1 MRRNRCAKIV
11 ATLGPASS
19 TKERIRELADA
30 GADVF
35 RFNFSHGSHE
45 DHATRFAVVREV
57 EQDRGRPIGTIM
69 DLQGPKLRVGRF
81 ADGRVTLA
89 RGDHFRL
96 DLDQAQGD
104 QQRANLPHPEIFAV
118 LQPGQDLLLDDGRI
132 RLRVERCGPDFADTT
147 VVNGGGLSD
156 RKGVNVP
163 NAVLPISAM
172 TRKDH
177 ADLSFGIELGF
188 DWVALSFVQRPE
200 DIAEARR
207 LIGGRAAILAKIE
220 KPAAIERLDGIIEL
234 ADAVMVARGDL
245 GVELPPEL
253 VPGLQKRIIRKCR
266 DLGKP
271 VVVATQMLESMISS
285 PAPTRA
291 EASDVAT
298 AVYDGADAVML
309 SAESASGDYPV
320 EAVAIMDR
328 IIASVE
334 HDDLYRFYLDA
345 YQAQAERTERRRH
358 HHGGRAGGAH
368 HAVGGD
374 RHLHHLGRH
383 RSAGLARAPRP
394 ADPRP
399 DHADGDRPQAGP
411 GLGRAPG
418 PHRRRARSRRD
429 GGQGA
434 PVRPRRRLR
443 RPGREHRDHRR
454 AALRHAGGDQP
465 AARGL
470 GQLRA
475 RPAGDV
481 HSSRAGLGAGIE
493 LASFLGNPA
502 RRERKRSVLA
512 SAGGVPD
519 CDSSS

>member
-1 MRRNRCAKIV
+1 MTGKNGMRRNRCAKIV

-45 DHATRFAVVREV
+45 DHAARFAILREV
-57 EQDRGRPIGTIM
+57 EQERGRPIGSIM

-81 ADGRVTLA
+81 AAGRVALT
-89 RGDHFRL
+89 RGDPFRL
-96 DLDQAQGD
+96 DLDPAPGD
-104 QQRANLPHPEIFAV
+104 QSRANLPHPEIFAV
-118 LQPGQDLLLDDGRI
+118 LQSGQDLLLDDGRI
-132 RLRVERCGPDFADTT
+132 RLQVERCGPDFAETI
-147 VVNGGGLSD
+147 VVDGGGLSD

-172 TRKDH
+172 TDKDR
-177 ADLSFGIELGF
+177 ADLSFGIDLGF

-200 DIAEARR
+200 DIADARR
-207 LIGGRAAILAKIE
+207 LVAGRAAILAKIE
-220 KPAAIERLDGIIEL
+220 KPAAIERLDEIIEL

-245 GVELPPEL
+245 GVEMPPEL

-309 SAESASGDYPV
+309 SAESASGEYPV
-320 EAVAIMDR
+320 EAVTIMDR

-334 HDDLYRFYLDA
+334 QDDLYRFYLDA
-345 YQAQAERTERRRH
+345 YQAQAEHTSADAITLAAA
-358 HHGGRAGGAH
+358 AGGPH
-368 HAVGGD
+368 HAVGGH
-374 RHLHHLGRH
+374 RHLHDLRRH
-383 RSAGLARAPRP
+383 GPARLARAARP

-399 DHADGDRPQAGP
+399 DHAHDDRPQAGV
-411 GLGRAPG
+411 GLGRPSGA
-418 PHRRRARSRRD
+418 HRRRPRPRRD
-429 GGQGA
+429 GRQGA
-434 PVRPRRRLR
+434 PDRPRRRLR
-443 RPGREHRDHRR
+443 RPRREHRDHRR
-454 AALRHAGGDQP
+454 PAVRHA
-465 AARGL
+465 
-470 GQLRA
+470 RA
-475 RPAGDV
+475 PPTCC
-481 HSSRAGLGAGIE
+481 
-493 LASFLGNPA
+493 ASPG
-502 RRERKRSVLA
+502 
-512 SAGGVPD
+512 
-519 CDSSS
+519 

>member
-1 MRRNRCAKIV
+1 MRRNRSAKIV

-19 TKERIRELADA
+19 TKARIRELADA

-35 RFNFSHGSHE
+35 RFNFSHGSHD
-45 DHATRFAVVREV
+45 DHAARFALLREV
-57 EQDRGRPIGTIM
+57 EQERGRPIGTIM

-89 RGDHFRL
+89 RGDQFRL
-96 DLDQAQGD
+96 DLDKAQGD
-104 QQRANLPHPEIFAV
+104 QHRVTLPHPEIFAV
-118 LQPGQDLLLDDGRI
+118 LQSGQDLLLDDGRI
-132 RLRVERCGPDFADTT
+132 RLKVERCSPEFAECT

-163 NAVLPISAM
+163 NAVLPISAL
-172 TRKDH
+172 TAKDH

-207 LIGGRAAILAKIE
+207 LIAGRAAILAKIE
-220 KPAAIERLDGIIEL
+220 KPAAIERLNGIVEL
-234 ADAVMVARGDL
+234 SDAVMVARGDL

-253 VPGLQKRIIRKCR
+253 VPGLQKRIIRRCR

-271 VVVATQMLESMISS
+271 VVVATQMLESMISA

-334 HDDLYRFYLDA
+334 QDDLYRFYIDA
-345 YQAQAERTERRRH
+345 YQAQAERTSADAITLAAEQVAHTLQAAVIVTYTTSGATALRASRERPDRPILGLITRMVTARKLALAWGVH
-358 HHGGRAGGAH
+358 QVHTADAQDLDEM
-368 HAVGGD
+368 VGKARQFARDEGFAAP
-374 RHLHHLGRH
+374 GE
-383 RSAGLARAPRP
+383 SIVITAGLPF
-394 ADPRP
+394 
-399 DHADGDRPQAGP
+399 GTP
-411 GLGRAPG
+411 GATNL
-418 PHRRRARSRRD
+418 
-429 GGQGA
+429 
-434 PVRPRRRLR
+434 LR
-443 RPGREHRDHRR
+443 V
-454 AALRHAGGDQP
+454 AW
-465 AARGL
+465 
-470 GQLRA
+470 
-475 RPAGDV
+475 V
-481 HSSRAGLGAGIE
+481 
-493 LASFLGNPA
+493 N
-502 RRERKRSVLA
+502 
-512 SAGGVPD
+512 
-519 CDSSS
+519 